1 MRDLL
6 RRPRRCPQVPRE
18 INPQAKLRITWWHH
32 LIAASSRCLE
42 ALIRS
47 DAGLVRKLCYYI
59 ALAPGP
65 RRTCSRLGE
74 KSPYDRFV
82 TECAPESSACRASKY
97 IGCTVTQK
105 DMTNLLRERVGGSG
119 ASFTSYIFLFLH
131 PTIMARKGNKDDK
144 KKKAAAKAAEAKNK
158 LRNLAKSR
166 APNVAEMEEAAR
178 AQAQLYLKKAQR
190 ARCRKSHSDGTT
202 LPRAPVVEEMEEAP
216 LAQARLFMKKAQ
228 RLGAAKAIQMDQSY
242 MSMKGIMFVLKRHKY
257 RIADCQADLANLKA
271 EHKTY
276 FRKFASAPL
285 SKAT

>member
-1 MRDLL
+1 
-6 RRPRRCPQVPRE
+6 
-18 INPQAKLRITWWHH
+18 
-32 LIAASSRCLE
+32 
-42 ALIRS
+42 
-47 DAGLVRKLCYYI
+47 
-59 ALAPGP
+59 
-65 RRTCSRLGE
+65 
-74 KSPYDRFV
+74 
-82 TECAPESSACRASKY
+82 
-97 IGCTVTQK
+97 
-105 DMTNLLRERVGGSG
+105 MTNLLRERVGGSG

-276 FRKFASAPL
+276 FRKDTDEDDEDESEEEFESDDDMPL
-285 SKAT
+285 DKRFPPRGDGGGPSGAAGATRQTVEIS